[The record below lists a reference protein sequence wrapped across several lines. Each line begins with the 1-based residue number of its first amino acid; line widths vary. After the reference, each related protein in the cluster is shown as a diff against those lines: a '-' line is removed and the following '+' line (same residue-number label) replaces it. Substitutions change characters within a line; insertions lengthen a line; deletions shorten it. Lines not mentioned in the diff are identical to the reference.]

1 MKRLIVGLGFA
12 ALTLSLTV
20 ACSSGSSGPSC
31 EDVCGK
37 MQECD
42 PEENYT
48 ECVATCDEFSGVMR
62 YGVYEALGNCYMNET
77 CVFLEDN
84 ADYCYEAAMA
94 QGSLAASRSLVER
107 MCETMAPCVPDGNYT
122 QQDCVDDLTGAS
134 EESSDDMYYTM
145 SMFTDA
151 VLDCI
156 GDCVEESSCADLM
169 ENGAEDCM
177 GDCGLDFIMSGED
190 VTDSGGGSSTNTPD
204 A

>member
-1 MKRLIVGLGFA
+1 MKRLCVGLGLA
-12 ALTLSLTV
+12 TLILSLTV

-62 YGVYEALGNCYMNET
+62 DGVYEALGNCYMDQT
-77 CVFLEDN
+77 CVFLAANE
-84 ADYCYEAAMA
+84 DYCFEAAMA
-94 QGSLAASRSLVER
+94 EGSLPASRSLIER
-107 MCETMAPCVPDGNYT
+107 VCETVVPCVDDENYT
-122 QQDCVDDLTGAS
+122 QQDCVDDQTGAS
-134 EESSDDMYYTM
+134 EGFSDDMYYTM
-145 SMFTDA
+145 SMFSDA

-156 GDCVEESSCADLM
+156 GDCVEETACVDLL
-169 ENGAEDCM
+169 ENGVEDCM
-177 GDCGLDFIMSGED
+177 DDCGLDFIMSGDD
-190 VTDSGGGSSTNTPD
+190 VTNPGTNSPD